1 MLFLPLL
8 INFDNFSAT
17 SVPLVIGK
25 ILVLIVTAVLIN
37 FVFTD
42 VLKEA
47 FKHKD
52 LLFLISLASCF
63 AFIGL
68 SYLMDFSIII
78 GAFVGGLILTNYPF
92 KLEIIEEINET
103 KSFFSM
109 LFFVSLGMQI
119 TNITAINW
127 WLMLLLFALAFVLKP
142 LIIFIGSLLSG
153 YDEKVSFYVS
163 SGLFQISEFSLVIV
177 QFATLGNI
185 INESISTTLIL
196 FISITLIVT
205 PYILSKNSFF
215 EKILYPLNK
224 FIVKIAY
231 KKKKEE
237 LNNTDE
243 KEFEN
248 HVVLFGL
255 GRMGFGI
262 LEGLLKS
269 KLIESENIVVIDDD
283 PDAVISAMKLNVFAI
298 CGQADSKEILEKVN
312 MNKARA
318 IIITIPY
325 YDVNEVILSQVNVRK
340 VPIFMRAYFVQEAV
354 DLYRKGIKHVVV
366 PQVMAT
372 NELLKE
378 VYAELNNEKPSTV
391 FSEMLITLMKRYS
404 KEETFN
410 KKHHRYS
417 SE

>member
-312 MNKARA
+312 MNKARE